1 MAGAGSYEFRSN
13 FILFTPPDTPMKPA
27 PRPLFSPEH
36 EAFREQVRRF
46 CEREIAPHHAAWEEA
61 HGVPREVWRQAGEN
75 GLLCCW
81 LPEALGGP
89 EADLLFDFIVSEELG
104 RAGATGPGFPLHSV
118 IVAPY
123 LAAHGT
129 PALQQALLPA
139 MVAGEKI
146 AAIAMTEPGTGS
158 DVAAIRT
165 QARREG
171 DHYVLNGQ
179 KTFITNGHN
188 ADIVVVACKTDPDKG
203 AHGVSLL
210 VVERGME
217 GFSRGRN
224 LRKIGQHAQDTAEL
238 FFDNVRVPA
247 SHLLG
252 EEGQGFRY
260 LMQKLAQ
267 ERLLVSVQCQARAE
281 AALAWTVDYVKERKA
296 FRQRVADFQNTRF
309 KLAAVA
315 TDIAAGRAYCDQLIA
330 QHLAGELDAVGAAA
344 GKLWHSELLGRV
356 TDECLQLFGGYGYM
370 HEYPIARAFTDA
382 RIERIYAGTSEIM
395 KEIVARDLLDD
406 RKMP

>member
-1 MAGAGSYEFRSN
+1 MPRALWQHAGA
-13 FILFTPPDTPMKPA
+13 
-27 PRPLFSPEH
+27 
-36 EAFREQVRRF
+36 
-46 CEREIAPHHAAWEEA
+46 
-61 HGVPREVWRQAGEN
+61 N

-89 EADLLFDFIVSEELG
+89 GADLLFDFIVAEELG
-104 RAGATGPGFPLHSV
+104 RIGATGPGFPLHSV

-165 QARREG
+165 QARRDGE
-171 DHYVLNGQ
+171 HYVLSGQ

-188 ADIVVVACKTDPDKG
+188 ADVVVVACKTEPDQG
-203 AHGVSLL
+203 ARGVSLL
-210 VVERGME
+210 VVERGMP
-217 GFSRGRN
+217 GFTRGRN

-238 FFDNVRVPA
+238 FFEEVRVPA

-252 EEGQGFRY
+252 EEGQGFKY

-267 ERLLVSVQCQARAE
+267 ERLLVSVGCQARAE
-281 AALAWTVDYVKERKA
+281 AALQWTVDYVKERKA

-315 TDIAAGRAYCDQLIA
+315 TDITAGRAYCDTLIA

-370 HEYPIARAFTDA
+370 AEYPIARAYADA

-395 KEIVARDLLDD
+395 KEIVARDLLDAP
-406 RKMP
+406 R

>member
-1 MAGAGSYEFRSN
+1 MR
-13 FILFTPPDTPMKPA
+13 PA

-46 CEREIAPHHAAWEEA
+46 CEREVAPHHAAWEEA

-330 QHLAGELDAVGAAA
+330 QHLAGVLDAVGAAA

>member
-1 MAGAGSYEFRSN
+1 MHTQA
-13 FILFTPPDTPMKPA
+13 
-27 PRPLFSPEH
+27 RPLFTAEH
-36 EAFREQVRRF
+36 DAFREQVRRF
-46 CEREIAPHHAAWEEA
+46 CAQEIAPHHAAWEDA
-61 HGVPREVWRQAGEN
+61 HGVPRALWQHAGAN

-81 LPEALGGP
+81 LPEARGGP
-89 EADLLFDFIVSEELG
+89 GADLLFDFIVAEELG
-104 RAGATGPGFPLHSV
+104 RIGATGPGFPLHSV

-165 QARREG
+165 QARRDGE
-171 DHYVLNGQ
+171 HYVLSGQ

-188 ADIVVVACKTDPDKG
+188 ADLVVVACKTEPDQG
-203 AHGVSLL
+203 ARGVSLL
-210 VVERGME
+210 VVERGMP
-217 GFSRGRN
+217 GFTRGRK

-252 EEGQGFRY
+252 EEGQGFKY

-267 ERLLVSVQCQARAE
+267 ERLLVSVGCQARAE
-281 AALAWTVDYVKERKA
+281 PALQSTVDYVKERKA

-315 TDIAAGRAYCDQLIA
+315 TDITAGRAYCDTLIA
-330 QHLAGELDAVGAAA
+330 QHLAGDLDGVGAAA

-370 HEYPIARAFTDA
+370 AEYPIARAYADA

-395 KEIVARDLLDD
+395 KEIVARDLLDAP
-406 RKMP
+406 R

>member
-1 MAGAGSYEFRSN
+1 MVTVARVHTQA
-13 FILFTPPDTPMKPA
+13 
-27 PRPLFSPEH
+27 RPLFTAEH
-36 EAFREQVRRF
+36 DAFREQVRRF
-46 CEREIAPHHAAWEEA
+46 CAQEIAPHHAAWEDA
-61 HGVPREVWRQAGEN
+61 HGVPRALWQHAGAN

-89 EADLLFDFIVSEELG
+89 GADLLFDFIVAEELG
-104 RAGATGPGFPLHSV
+104 RIGATGPGFPLHSV

-123 LAAHGT
+123 LTAHGT

-165 QARREG
+165 QARRDGE
-171 DHYVLNGQ
+171 HYVLSGQ

-188 ADIVVVACKTDPDKG
+188 ADVIVVACKTDASQG

-210 VVERGME
+210 VVQDGMA
-217 GFSRGRN
+217 GFTRGRN

-252 EEGQGFRY
+252 DEGQGFKY

-281 AALAWTVDYVKERKA
+281 AALQWTVDYVQERKA
-296 FRQRVADFQNTRF
+296 FRQRLADFQNTRF
-309 KLAAVA
+309 KLAALA
-315 TDIAAGRAYCDQLIA
+315 TDLQAGRAYCDQLIA

-370 HEYPIARAFTDA
+370 AEYPIARAYADA

-395 KEIVARDLLDD
+395 KEIVARDLLDAP
-406 RKMP
+406 KS

>member
-1 MAGAGSYEFRSN
+1 
-13 FILFTPPDTPMKPA
+13 MKTA

-36 EAFREQVRRF
+36 DAFRAQVRRF
-46 CEREIAPHHAAWEEA
+46 CEREIAPHHAGWEQA
-61 HGVPREVWRQAGEN
+61 HGVPRALWQQAGAN

-81 LPEALGGP
+81 LPEPLGGP
-89 EADLLFDFIVSEELG
+89 GTDLLFDFIVSEELG
-104 RAGATGPGFPLHSV
+104 RIGATGPGFPLHSV

-123 LAAHGT
+123 LAAHGR
-129 PALQQALLPA
+129 PELQQALLPA
-139 MVAGEKI
+139 MVRGERI

-171 DHYVLNGQ
+171 EHYVLSGQ
-179 KTFITNGHN
+179 KTFITNGHH
-188 ADIVVVACKTDPDKG
+188 ADVIVVACKTEPDQG
-203 AHGVSLL
+203 ARGVSLL
-210 VVERGME
+210 VVEGDMP
-217 GFSRGRN
+217 GFARGRN
-224 LRKIGQHAQDTAEL
+224 LHKIGQHAQDTAEL
-238 FFDNVRVPA
+238 FFDQVRVPA

-252 EEGQGFRY
+252 QEGQGFSY

-281 AALAWTVDYVKERKA
+281 AALAWTIDYVQQRQA

-330 QHLAGELDAVGAAA
+330 QHLAGELDAAQAAG

-370 HEYPIARAFTDA
+370 AEYPIARAWTDA
-382 RIERIYAGTSEIM
+382 RVERIYAGTSEIM
-395 KEIVARDLLDD
+395 KEIVARELLDD
-406 RKMP
+406 RKP

>member
-1 MAGAGSYEFRSN
+1 MHTEA
-13 FILFTPPDTPMKPA
+13 
-27 PRPLFSPEH
+27 RPLFTAEH
-36 EAFREQVRRF
+36 DAFREQVRRF
-46 CEREIAPHHAAWEEA
+46 CAQEIAPHHAAWEDA
-61 HGVPREVWRQAGEN
+61 HGVPRALWQHAGAN

-89 EADLLFDFIVSEELG
+89 GADLLFDFIVAEELG
-104 RAGATGPGFPLHSV
+104 RIGATGPGFPLHSV

-165 QARREG
+165 QARRDGE
-171 DHYVLNGQ
+171 HYVLSGQ

-188 ADIVVVACKTDPDKG
+188 ADVVVVACKTDPDQG
-203 AHGVSLL
+203 ARGVSLL
-210 VVERGME
+210 VVEGDMP

-252 EEGQGFRY
+252 DEGQGFKY

-281 AALAWTVDYVKERKA
+281 AALQWTVDYVQERKA
-296 FRQRVADFQNTRF
+296 FRQRLADFQNTRF
-309 KLAAVA
+309 KLAALA
-315 TDIAAGRAYCDQLIA
+315 TDLQAGRAYCDQLIA

-370 HEYPIARAFTDA
+370 AEYPIARAYADA

-395 KEIVARDLLDD
+395 KEIIARDLLDAP
-406 RKMP
+406 KS

>member
-1 MAGAGSYEFRSN
+1 MHTQA
-13 FILFTPPDTPMKPA
+13 
-27 PRPLFSPEH
+27 RPLFTAEH
-36 EAFREQVRRF
+36 DAFREQVRRF
-46 CEREIAPHHAAWEEA
+46 CAQEIAPHHAAWEDA
-61 HGVPREVWRQAGEN
+61 HGVPRALWQHAGAN

-89 EADLLFDFIVSEELG
+89 GADLLFDFIVAEELG
-104 RAGATGPGFPLHSV
+104 RIGATGPGFPLHSV

-165 QARREG
+165 QARRDGE
-171 DHYVLNGQ
+171 HYVLSGQ

-188 ADIVVVACKTDPDKG
+188 ADVVVVACKTEPDQG
-203 AHGVSLL
+203 ARGVSLL
-210 VVERGME
+210 VVERGMP
-217 GFSRGRN
+217 GFTRGRN

-238 FFDNVRVPA
+238 FFEEVRVPA

-252 EEGQGFRY
+252 EEGQGFKY

-267 ERLLVSVQCQARAE
+267 ERLLVSVGCQARAE
-281 AALAWTVDYVKERKA
+281 AALQWTVDYVKERKA

-309 KLAAVA
+309 KLAALAAVA
-315 TDIAAGRAYCDQLIA
+315 TDITAGRAYCDTLIA

-370 HEYPIARAFTDA
+370 ADYPIARAYADA

-395 KEIVARDLLDD
+395 KEIVARDLLDAP
-406 RKMP
+406 R

>member
-1 MAGAGSYEFRSN
+1 MHTQA
-13 FILFTPPDTPMKPA
+13 
-27 PRPLFSPEH
+27 RPLFTAEH
-36 EAFREQVRRF
+36 DAFREQVRRF
-46 CEREIAPHHAAWEEA
+46 CAQEIAPHHAAWEDA
-61 HGVPREVWRQAGEN
+61 HGVPRALWQHAGAN

-89 EADLLFDFIVSEELG
+89 GADLLFDFIVAEELG
-104 RAGATGPGFPLHSV
+104 RIGATGPGFPLHSV

-129 PALQQALLPA
+129 PALRQALLPA

-165 QARREG
+165 QARRDGE
-171 DHYVLNGQ
+171 HYVLSGQ
-179 KTFITNGHN
+179 KTFITNGQN
-188 ADIVVVACKTDPDKG
+188 ADLVVVACKTEPDQG
-203 AHGVSLL
+203 ARGVSLL
-210 VVERGME
+210 VVERGMP
-217 GFSRGRN
+217 GFTRGRK

-238 FFDNVRVPA
+238 FFEEVRVPA

-252 EEGQGFRY
+252 EEGQGFKY

-267 ERLLVSVQCQARAE
+267 ERLLVSVGCQARAE
-281 AALAWTVDYVKERKA
+281 AALQWTVDHVKERKA

-315 TDIAAGRAYCDQLIA
+315 TDITAGRAYCDTLIA

-370 HEYPIARAFTDA
+370 ADYPIARAYADA

-395 KEIVARDLLDD
+395 KEIVARDLLDAP
-406 RKMP
+406 R

>member
-1 MAGAGSYEFRSN
+1 MVTVARVHTQA
-13 FILFTPPDTPMKPA
+13 
-27 PRPLFSPEH
+27 RPLFTAEH
-36 EAFREQVRRF
+36 DAFREQVRRF
-46 CEREIAPHHAAWEEA
+46 CAQEIAPHHAAWEDA
-61 HGVPREVWRQAGEN
+61 HGVPRALWQHAGAN

-89 EADLLFDFIVSEELG
+89 GADLLFDFIVAEELG
-104 RAGATGPGFPLHSV
+104 RIGATGPGFPLHSV

-165 QARREG
+165 QARRDGE
-171 DHYVLNGQ
+171 HYVLSGQ

-188 ADIVVVACKTDPDKG
+188 ADVVVVACKTEPDQG
-203 AHGVSLL
+203 ARGVSLL
-210 VVERGME
+210 VVERGMP
-217 GFSRGRN
+217 GFTRGRN

-238 FFDNVRVPA
+238 FFEEVRVPA

-252 EEGQGFRY
+252 EEGQGFKY

-267 ERLLVSVQCQARAE
+267 ERLLVSVGCQARAE
-281 AALAWTVDYVKERKA
+281 AALQWTVDYVKERKA

-309 KLAAVA
+309 KLAALA
-315 TDIAAGRAYCDQLIA
+315 TDIAAGRAYCDTLIA

-370 HEYPIARAFTDA
+370 ADYPIARAYADA

-395 KEIVARDLLDD
+395 KEIVARDLLDAP
-406 RKMP
+406 R

>member
-1 MAGAGSYEFRSN
+1 MN
-13 FILFTPPDTPMKPA
+13 TP
-27 PRPLFSPEH
+27 PRPLFTPEH
-36 EAFREQVRRF
+36 DAFRDQVRRF
-46 CEREIAPHHAAWEEA
+46 CQREIAPHHAAWEEA
-61 HGVPREVWRQAGEN
+61 HGVPRDVWRQAGAG

-81 LPEALGGP
+81 LPESLGGP
-89 EADLLFDFIVSEELG
+89 GADLLFDFIVAEELG
-104 RAGATGPGFPLHSV
+104 RIGATGPGFSLHSV

-123 LAAHGT
+123 LAAHGR
-129 PALQQALLPA
+129 PELQRALLPA

-165 QARREG
+165 HARRASDAGG
-171 DHYVLNGQ
+171 DHYVLSGQ

-188 ADIVVVACKTDPDKG
+188 ADLVVVACKTEPEQG
-203 AHGVSLL
+203 ARGVSLL
-210 VVERGME
+210 VVERGMA
-217 GFSRGRN
+217 GFTRGRN

-252 EEGQGFRY
+252 EEGQGFKY

-281 AALAWTVDYVKERKA
+281 AALQWTVDYVKERKA

-309 KLAAVA
+309 KLAALA
-315 TDIAAGRAYCDQLIA
+315 TDIQAGRAYCDQLIA
-330 QHLAGELDAVGAAA
+330 QHLAGALDAVGAAA

-370 HEYPIARAFTDA
+370 HEYPIARAYADA

-395 KEIVARDLLDD
+395 KEIVARDLLD
-406 RKMP
+406 

>member
-1 MAGAGSYEFRSN
+1 MHTQA
-13 FILFTPPDTPMKPA
+13 
-27 PRPLFSPEH
+27 RPLFTAEH
-36 EAFREQVRRF
+36 DAFREQVRRF
-46 CEREIAPHHAAWEEA
+46 CAQEIAPHHAAWEEA
-61 HGVPREVWRQAGEN
+61 HGVPRALWQHAGAN

-89 EADLLFDFIVSEELG
+89 GADLLFDFIVAEELG
-104 RAGATGPGFPLHSV
+104 RIGATGPGFPLHSV

-165 QARREG
+165 QARRDGE
-171 DHYVLNGQ
+171 HYVLSGQ

-188 ADIVVVACKTDPDKG
+188 ADVIVVACKTDPEQG
-203 AHGVSLL
+203 ARGVSLL
-210 VVERGME
+210 VVEGDMP
-217 GFSRGRN
+217 GFTRGRN

-252 EEGQGFRY
+252 DEGQGFKY

-281 AALAWTVDYVKERKA
+281 AALQWTVDYVQERKA
-296 FRQRVADFQNTRF
+296 FRQRLADFQNTRF
-309 KLAAVA
+309 KLAALA
-315 TDIAAGRAYCDQLIA
+315 TDLQAGRAYCDQLIA

-370 HEYPIARAFTDA
+370 AEYPIARAYADA

-395 KEIVARDLLDD
+395 KEIVARDLLDAP
-406 RKMP
+406 KS

>member
-1 MAGAGSYEFRSN
+1 MHTQA
-13 FILFTPPDTPMKPA
+13 
-27 PRPLFSPEH
+27 RPLFTAEH
-36 EAFREQVRRF
+36 DAFREQVRRF
-46 CEREIAPHHAAWEEA
+46 CAQEIAPHHAAWEEA
-61 HGVPREVWRQAGEN
+61 HGVPRALWQHAGAN

-89 EADLLFDFIVSEELG
+89 GADLLFDFIVAEELG
-104 RAGATGPGFPLHSV
+104 RIGATGPGFALHSV

-123 LAAHGT
+123 LVAHGT
-129 PALQQALLPA
+129 PALRQALLPA

-165 QARREG
+165 QARRDGE
-171 DHYVLNGQ
+171 HYVLSGQ

-188 ADIVVVACKTDPDKG
+188 ADVVVVACKTEPDQG
-203 AHGVSLL
+203 ARGVSLL
-210 VVERGME
+210 VVERGMP
-217 GFSRGRN
+217 GFTRGRK

-238 FFDNVRVPA
+238 FFEEVRVPA

-252 EEGQGFRY
+252 EEGQGFKY

-267 ERLLVSVQCQARAE
+267 ERLLVSVGCQARAE
-281 AALAWTVDYVKERKA
+281 AALQWTVDYVKERKA

-315 TDIAAGRAYCDQLIA
+315 TDITAGRAYCDTLIA

-370 HEYPIARAFTDA
+370 ADYPIARAYADA

-395 KEIVARDLLDD
+395 KEIVARDLLDAP
-406 RKMP
+406 R

>member
-1 MAGAGSYEFRSN
+1 MVTVARVHTQA
-13 FILFTPPDTPMKPA
+13 
-27 PRPLFSPEH
+27 RPLFTAEH
-36 EAFREQVRRF
+36 DAFREQVRRF
-46 CEREIAPHHAAWEEA
+46 CAQEIAPHHAAWEDA
-61 HGVPREVWRQAGEN
+61 HGVPRALWQHAGAN

-89 EADLLFDFIVSEELG
+89 GADLLFDFIVAEELG
-104 RAGATGPGFPLHSV
+104 RIGATGPGFALHSV

-165 QARREG
+165 QARRDGE
-171 DHYVLNGQ
+171 HYVLSGQ

-188 ADIVVVACKTDPDKG
+188 ADVVVVACKTDPDQG
-203 AHGVSLL
+203 ARGVSLL
-210 VVERGME
+210 VVEGDLP

-238 FFDNVRVPA
+238 FFEEVRVPA

-252 EEGQGFRY
+252 P
-260 LMQKLAQ
+260 K
-267 ERLLVSVQCQARAE
+267 ARASS
-281 AALAWTVDYVKERKA
+281 T
-296 FRQRVADFQNTRF
+296 
-309 KLAAVA
+309 
-315 TDIAAGRAYCDQLIA
+315 
-330 QHLAGELDAVGAAA
+330 
-344 GKLWHSELLGRV
+344 
-356 TDECLQLFGGYGYM
+356 
-370 HEYPIARAFTDA
+370 
-382 RIERIYAGTSEIM
+382 
-395 KEIVARDLLDD
+395 
-406 RKMP
+406 

>member
-1 MAGAGSYEFRSN
+1 
-13 FILFTPPDTPMKPA
+13 MKTA
-27 PRPLFSPEH
+27 PRPLFTAEH

-46 CEREIAPHHAAWEEA
+46 GEREIAPHHAAWEEA
-61 HGVPREVWRQAGEN
+61 HGVPPEVWRRAGAA
-75 GLLCCW
+75 GLLGCW
-81 LPEALGGP
+81 LPEAQGGHGG
-89 EADLLFDFIVSEELG
+89 ELLHDFIVAEELG
-104 RAGATGPGFPLHSV
+104 RLGATGPGFSLHSV
-118 IVAPY
+118 IVMPY
-123 LAAHGT
+123 LTAHAR
-129 PALQQALLPA
+129 PELQQALLPA
-139 MVAGEKI
+139 MVRGEAI
-146 AAIAMTEPGTGS
+146 SAIAMTEPGTGS

-165 QARREG
+165 HARREDG
-171 DHYVLNGQ
+171 HYVLSGQ

-188 ADIVVVACKTDPDKG
+188 ADAIVVACKTDPDQG

-210 VVERGME
+210 VVQADMP

-252 EEGQGFRY
+252 EEGRGFKY
-260 LMQKLAQ
+260 LMQKLPQ
-267 ERLLVSVQCQARAE
+267 ERLLVRVQCQARAE
-281 AALAWTVDYVKERKA
+281 AALDWTVDYVQQRQA

-309 KLAAVA
+309 KLAALA
-315 TDIAAGRAYCDQLIA
+315 ADLAAGRAYCDQLMA
-330 QHLAGELDAVGAAA
+330 RHLAGELDAVGAAA

-370 HEYPIARAFTDA
+370 HEYPIARAWTDA

-395 KEIVARDLLDD
+395 KEIVARDLLDAP
-406 RKMP
+406 KT

>member
-1 MAGAGSYEFRSN
+1 MHTQA
-13 FILFTPPDTPMKPA
+13 
-27 PRPLFSPEH
+27 RPLFTAEH
-36 EAFREQVRRF
+36 DAFREQVRRF
-46 CEREIAPHHAAWEEA
+46 CAQEIAPHHAAWEDA
-61 HGVPREVWRQAGEN
+61 HGVPRALWQHAGAN

-89 EADLLFDFIVSEELG
+89 GADLLFDFIVAEELG
-104 RAGATGPGFPLHSV
+104 RIGATGPGFPLHSV

-158 DVAAIRT
+158 DLAAIRT
-165 QARREG
+165 QARRDGE
-171 DHYVLNGQ
+171 HYVLSGQ

-188 ADIVVVACKTDPDKG
+188 ADVVVVACKTEPDQG
-203 AHGVSLL
+203 ARGVSLL
-210 VVERGME
+210 VVEGDMP

-238 FFDNVRVPA
+238 FFEEVRVPA

-252 EEGQGFRY
+252 EEGQGFKY

-267 ERLLVSVQCQARAE
+267 ERLLVSVGCQARAE
-281 AALAWTVDYVKERKA
+281 AALQWTVDYVKERKA

-309 KLAAVA
+309 KLAALA
-315 TDIAAGRAYCDQLIA
+315 TDITAGRAYCDTLIA

-370 HEYPIARAFTDA
+370 ADYPIARAYADA

-395 KEIVARDLLDD
+395 KEIVARDLLDAP
-406 RKMP
+406 R